1 MVRAGD
7 AELSS
12 GSVRPLPCRVRSVL
26 GEERLALW
34 PKEAVMK
41 QLVGA
46 VSIAIQ
52 RGNAMSFLSGHTR
65 AMMVSGEE
73 DVSEE

>member
-1 MVRAGD
+1 MTI
-7 AELSS
+7 E
-12 GSVRPLPCRVRSVL
+12 
-26 GEERLALW
+26 
-34 PKEAVMK
+34 MK

-65 AMMVSGEE
+65 AMMVGGEE
-73 DVSEE
+73 DIGEE